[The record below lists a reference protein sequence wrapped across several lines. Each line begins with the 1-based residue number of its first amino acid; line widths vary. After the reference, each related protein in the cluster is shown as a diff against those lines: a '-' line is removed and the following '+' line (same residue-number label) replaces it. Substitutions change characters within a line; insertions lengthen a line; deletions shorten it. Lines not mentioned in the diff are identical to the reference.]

1 MNGSLKSLGLAFLVL
16 SAPGTLLADRA
27 HDLAKVAAQQ
37 KGVAGCDPSS
47 LTSLTCHQQFRT
59 GCTDSKTV
67 TYDPYLNFL
76 KDQTPGAALAPTAVL
91 GQADFQSLEGK
102 IPSGMT
108 KKNHAKFAPLLA
120 PLGEGNIVTV
130 FAYLFFVEDTGKTAS
145 GKPSIGETCNCKLQ
159 LPDSY
164 DFHIGLGFDKTLAAQ
179 IRKSKVKAIPGQP
192 SAMEKNS
199 VVAEMTPHTR
209 GPKWTLARVSSLQ
222 GQQVKV
228 VGQLML
234 DNEHLN
240 AKDDCGFPGAAASCW
255 RSTVW
260 EVHPVT
266 KFYVCNVSS
275 GCNASSPDSAWTSL
289 DDLP

>member
-1 MNGSLKSLGLAFLVL
+1 MKGSLKSLSLVFLVL

-37 KGVAGCDPSS
+37 NGVAGCDPSS
-47 LTSLTCHQQFRT
+47 LTSLTCHQQFPT
-59 GCTDSKTV
+59 GCTSSTTV

-102 IPSGMT
+102 TPSGMT
-108 KKNHAKFAPLLA
+108 KRNHAKFASQLA

-130 FAYLFFVEDTGKTAS
+130 FAYLFFAEDTGKTAS
-145 GKPSIGETCNCKLQ
+145 AKPSIGETCNCQ
-159 LPDSY
+159 LRLPGSY
-164 DFHIGLGFDKTLAAQ
+164 DFHLGLGFDKTLAAQ
-179 IRKSKVKAIPGQP
+179 IRKSKGQP
-192 SAMEKNS
+192 AHGGPTTMRKTS

-209 GPKWTLARVSSLQ
+209 GPKWTLARVSSLR

-255 RSTVW
+255 RFTTW
-260 EVHPVT
+260 EVHPIT
-266 KFYVCNVSS
+266 QFYVCNVSS
-275 GCNASSPDSAWTSL
+275 GCNASSPDNAWTSL

>member
-1 MNGSLKSLGLAFLVL
+1 MNGSLKSLDLAFLVL

-37 KGVAGCDPSS
+37 KGVAGCDPAS
-47 LTSLTCHQQFRT
+47 LTTQTCHQKFPT
-59 GCTDSKTV
+59 GCTSSTTV

-76 KDQTPGAALAPTAVL
+76 KDQIPGAALARTAVL
-91 GQADFQSLEGK
+91 GQGDFQSLEGK
-102 IPSGMT
+102 IPQGIT
-108 KKNHAKFAPLLA
+108 KKNHSKFALQLA

-130 FAYLFFVEDTGKTAS
+130 FAYLFFAEDTGKTAS
-145 GKPSIGETCNCKLQ
+145 AKPSIGETCNCQ
-159 LPDSY
+159 LRLPGSY

-179 IRKSKVKAIPGQP
+179 IRKSKKQP
-192 SAMEKNS
+192 AHGGPTTMGKTS

-209 GPKWTLARVSSLQ
+209 GPNWTLARVISLR

-228 VGQLML
+228 VGQLTL

-266 KFYVCNVSS
+266 QFYVCNLSS

>member
-1 MNGSLKSLGLAFLVL
+1 MTHFIRFLSLAFLLLGV
-16 SAPGTLLADRA
+16 PGSLLADRA
-27 HDLAKVAAQQ
+27 HELAKQAAQQ
-37 KGVAGCDPSS
+37 KGVAGCDPGS
-47 LTSLTCHQQFRT
+47 LTTQTCHQQFPT
-59 GCTDSKTV
+59 GCTDAKAV

-76 KDQTPGAALAPTAVL
+76 KDQTPGAALASTAVL
-91 GQADFQSLEGK
+91 GQTDFQSLEGK

-108 KKNHAKFAPLLA
+108 RKNHAHFASQLA

-130 FAYLFFVEDTGKTAS
+130 FAYLFFVEDTGKGAN

-179 IRKSKVKAIPGQP
+179 IRKRKTPSIPGQP
-192 SAMEKNS
+192 SAMDKAS

-209 GPKWTLARVSSLQ
+209 GLKWTLTRINSLQ
-222 GQQVKV
+222 GQQIKV
-228 VGQLML
+228 VGQLMI

-266 KFYVCNVSS
+266 QFYVCNLSS
-275 GCNASSPDSAWTSL
+275 GCDASSPDSAWTSL